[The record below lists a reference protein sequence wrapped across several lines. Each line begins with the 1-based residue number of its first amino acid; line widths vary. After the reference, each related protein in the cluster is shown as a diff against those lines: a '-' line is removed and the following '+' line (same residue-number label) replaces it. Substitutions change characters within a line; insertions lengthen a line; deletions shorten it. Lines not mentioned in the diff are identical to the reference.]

1 MALSI
6 AVGSNARA
14 AGICTVAIGD
24 TAVAVGAFQV
34 VVQDEVSL
42 PTLPVER
49 YQEFLDSFTTH
60 IAIFEA
66 MAVQGHAPASF
77 AKNAKEALTNVSAKI
92 KEHMKTM
99 PNALPAATPEQNA
112 AMAKAT
118 EPQPSQEVKA

>member
-6 AVGSNARA
+6 AVGANARA
-14 AGICTVAIGD
+14 PGICCVAIGD
-24 TAVAVGAFQV
+24 TAVAIGAFQV

-49 YQEFLDSFTTH
+49 YQEFIDSFNTH
-60 IAIFEA
+60 IAVFEA

-77 AKNAKEALTNVSAKI
+77 AKNAKEALTNVIARI

-99 PNALPAATPEQNA
+99 PSALPAATPEQNA
-112 AMAKAT
+112 AAAT
-118 EPQPSQEVKA
+118 SQAPQPSQEVKA